1 MITMPCFYLSAM
13 MSAFAEE
20 EVLVAG
26 WGSLKERHRG
36 SKVLM
41 KVQVPQVD
49 FTTCQKSYRW
59 LTDGMICAGNMTHG
73 GVDSCQGDSGG
84 PLWLF
89 DTKTQVNNTTKL
101 CYIHRVKSMQEC

>member
-89 DTKTQVNNTTKL
+89 DTKTQVNSTSQL
-101 CYIHRVKSMQEC
+101 